1 MQEAIS
7 RDKFLEHAKVHT
19 NMYGT
24 SKDTVEEIINT
35 NKVPILDVDA
45 EGVKSI
51 KTVNGFHAKYVF
63 IAPPSMQILEE
74 RLRRRNTET
83 ESQITTR
90 IENAQREI
98 EFGTEENFDCIIIND
113 TLEEAT
119 EMLCRKACEWFP
131 SITS

>member
-1 MQEAIS
+1 M
-7 RDKFLEHAKVHT
+7 
-19 NMYGT
+19 G
-24 SKDTVEEIINT
+24 
-35 NKVPILDVDA
+35 VPILDVDA

-51 KTVNGFHAKYVF
+51 KTVNGFQAKYVF
-63 IAPPSMQILEE
+63 IAPPSIQILEE